1 MFLARKLNLIDGFK
15 RFRQKY
21 FVMEKDLYQSF
32 SAVGQ
37 SPKILLIACSDSRVD
52 PAILFSCEPG
62 DMFVIRNVA
71 NLVPPYEEGGG
82 YHGTSAAIEFAVNQL
97 KVESVVILG
106 HAHCGGIAA
115 LSRGEVSNDSNI
127 FVNKWVT
134 IADEAR
140 AKVLE
145 THSLENFRE
154 FCHAC
159 EQEAI
164 LISLHNLKLFPF
176 IQKKIEEGSLTV
188 SGWYFDLEKGKL
200 WEHSD
205 KTGKFLE
212 L

>member
-21 FVMEKDLYQSF
+21 FVMEKDLYQTF

-37 SPKILLIACSDSRVD
+37 SPKLLLIACSDSRVD
-52 PAILFSCEPG
+52 PAILFSTEPG

-82 YHGTSAAIEFAVNQL
+82 YHGTSAGIEFAVNQL

-106 HAHCGGIAA
+106 HAQCGGIAA
-115 LSRGEVSNDSNI
+115 LARGEVGNDSNV

-140 AKVLE
+140 AKVLK
-145 THSLENFRE
+145 THSLDNFRE

-159 EQEAI
+159 EQESI
-164 LISLHNLKLFPF
+164 LTSLRNLKTFPF
-176 IQKKIEEGSLTV
+176 IQKKIDDGSLTV

-200 WEHSD
+200 WEYSD
-205 KTGKFLE
+205 KTSKFME

>member
-32 SAVGQ
+32 NSVGQ
-37 SPKILLIACSDSRVD
+37 SPKFLLIACSDSRVD

-97 KVESVVILG
+97 KVESVVVLG
-106 HAHCGGIAA
+106 HAQCGGIAA
-115 LSRGEVSNDSNI
+115 LARGAAQESNVFVS
-127 FVNKWVT
+127 KWVT
-134 IADEAR
+134 IAEEAR

-145 THSLENFRE
+145 TTSPENFRE

-164 LISLHNLKLFPF
+164 LTSLRNLRTFPF
-176 IQKKIEEGSLTV
+176 IQERISDGSLTI

-200 WEHSD
+200 WEYSD
-205 KTGKFLE
+205 KNSNFLE

>member
-21 FVMEKDLYQSF
+21 FVLEKDLYQSF
-32 SAVGQ
+32 NSLGQ
-37 SPKILLIACSDSRVD
+37 SPKLLLIACSDSRVD

-82 YHGTSAAIEFAVNQL
+82 YHGTSAGIEFAVNAL

-106 HAHCGGIAA
+106 HAQCGGIAA
-115 LSRGEVSNDSNI
+115 LARGVTNESNV

-134 IADEAR
+134 IAEEAR
-140 AKVLE
+140 NRALKK
-145 THSLENFRE
+145 TSAENFRE
-154 FCHAC
+154 FCHSC

-164 LISLHNLKLFPF
+164 LVSLRNIKSFPF
-176 IQKKIEEGSLTV
+176 IQKKLDDGTLTV

-200 WEHSD
+200 WEYSE
-205 KTGKFLE
+205 KAQKFLE